1 MSGCSRRAF
10 LAAAAGAGLGAEIPS
25 VKGETFASDVR
36 KYFDPTTE
44 FPVLRVTSP
53 EYDSSFIPS
62 RNRDFLGRNSLLFSC
77 DRNGPAQVFR
87 VDLKGGEMRQLTSA
101 RSLDPNSIALLA
113 GNRSF
118 CFFDGDSLRDANTAT
133 LRDKEIYQ
141 VPDGFKRT
149 GGVTVSLD
157 RARAYFVERNERQFR
172 LRSLAF
178 ARTPQ
183 IRTVIAGE
191 EEITDPAPR
200 PGAAEL
206 LYRSGNSIYL
216 TKLDGARKT
225 KLPLPAGWIG
235 AIQWMSDGKSI
246 LYLHAPAERQ
256 GLHVIRE
263 FTPETGDDKLVA
275 RTTQF
280 IDFAPNADGSV
291 FVGASGS
298 KAAPHILILVRS
310 VRRELTVCEHR
321 ASDPTLVR
329 PHFSPD
335 SQRILFAS
343 DRHGKPAIY
352 ELAVERLV
360 EETEAE

>member
-10 LAAAAGAGLGAEIPS
+10 LAAAAGAGFGAGIPS
-25 VKGETFASDVR
+25 AEGETFASDVR
-36 KYFDPTTE
+36 RYFDPATE
-44 FPVLRVTSP
+44 FPILRVTSP
-53 EYDSSFIPS
+53 EYNSAFIPS
-62 RNRDFLGRNSLLFSC
+62 HNRDFLGRNSLLFSC
-77 DRNGPAQVFR
+77 DRNGSPQVFR
-87 VDLKGGEMRQLTSA
+87 VDLKSGEMRQLTNA
-101 RSLDPNSIALLA
+101 QSLDRNSVALLA
-113 GNRSF
+113 ANRSF
-118 CFFDGDSLRDANTAT
+118 CFFDGTSLRDAGTAT
-133 LRDKEIYQ
+133 ARDKEIYE

-149 GGVTVSLD
+149 SEVTISPD
-157 RARAYFVERNERQFR
+157 RARVYFVEGSERQFR
-172 LRSLAF
+172 LRSLTF
-178 ARTPQ
+178 SRTPQ
-183 IRTVIAGE
+183 ARTLFTSE
-191 EEITDPAPR
+191 EEIADLAPR
-200 PGAAEL
+200 PGGAEI
-206 LYRSGNSIYL
+206 LYRSGNSIYRSG
-216 TKLDGARKT
+216 LDGVRRT

-235 AIQWMSDGKSI
+235 AVQWASDGKSI
-246 LYLHAPAERQ
+246 LYLHAPAEYE

-263 FTPETGDDKLVA
+263 FIPETGGDKLVA

-321 ASDPTLVR
+321 ASDPRIVR

-352 ELAVERLV
+352 EIAVERLV